1 MHTGTD
7 KELGGSTGYKGEL
20 VRSPDSGGM
29 NTHVWSLVVSAQ
41 LHSVKVSSICLLP
54 PLVLQVP
61 IFVPGGRRLFQN
73 VKKAASA
80 FSGWL
85 ILAPEF
91 STRVTNWYQF
101 LKQPT
106 WRMSLWHLIT
116 FYIFH
121 QGLWKQS
128 FFFLI
133 SRIIVQP
140 CHHYECGGG
149 EVREAL
155 DHQVQVKL
163 WPCVGLQNFVDMFLN
178 LIRLCLSYTG
188 KQREISFSTPCV
200 ICG

>member
-91 STRVTNWYQF
+91 STRVTN
-101 LKQPT
+101 
-106 WRMSLWHLIT
+106 
-116 FYIFH
+116 
-121 QGLWKQS
+121 
-128 FFFLI
+128 
-133 SRIIVQP
+133 
-140 CHHYECGGG
+140 
-149 EVREAL
+149 
-155 DHQVQVKL
+155 
-163 WPCVGLQNFVDMFLN
+163 
-178 LIRLCLSYTG
+178 
-188 KQREISFSTPCV
+188 
-200 ICG
+200 